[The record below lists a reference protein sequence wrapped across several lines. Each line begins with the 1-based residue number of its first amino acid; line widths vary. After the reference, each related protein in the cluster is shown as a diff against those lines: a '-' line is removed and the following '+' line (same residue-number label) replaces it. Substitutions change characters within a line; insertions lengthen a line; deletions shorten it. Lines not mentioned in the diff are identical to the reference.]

1 MIIMKP
7 RFEPRD
13 EDFTNLLN
21 KANELASK
29 VEKAKAD
36 KSSQPEYKAK
46 EGSEQGYEFMT
57 QSAGKDNVRNQGFS
71 TNNHLIEVE
80 DVKNKG
86 ATMENSDVTTR
97 ASPYYPNAFST
108 TGALENFTGGEGPV
122 LKSAGGNIQKYQDQQ
137 IKKSIE
143 TLSRRIN

>member
-1 MIIMKP
+1 MKP

-13 EDFTNLLN
+13 EEFTNLLQ
-21 KANELASK
+21 KANELADK
-29 VEKAKAD
+29 VEKAKSER
-36 KSSQPEYKAK
+36 SSQPEYSAK
-46 EGSEQGYEFMT
+46 EGSEQGYEFRT
-57 QSAGKDNVRNQGFS
+57 QSAGKDNVKNQYFS

-97 ASPYYPNAFST
+97 ASPYYPTAFST

-143 TLSRRIN
+143 ELSRRIN

>member
-1 MIIMKP
+1 MKP

-13 EDFTNLLN
+13 EEFTDLLN
-21 KANELASK
+21 KANELADK

-36 KSSQPEYKAK
+36 RSSQPEYSAK
-46 EGSEQGYEFMT
+46 EGSEHGYEFRT
-57 QSAGKDNVRNQGFS
+57 QSAGKDNVKNQYFS

-80 DVKNKG
+80 DIKNKG

-97 ASPYYPNAFST
+97 ASPYYPTAFST

-122 LKSAGGNIQKYQDQQ
+122 LKSAGGNIQKFQDQQ
-137 IKKSIE
+137 IKKSIKE
-143 TLSRRIN
+143 LSRRIN

>member
-1 MIIMKP
+1 MKP
-7 RFEPRD
+7 M
-13 EDFTNLLN
+13 
-21 KANELASK
+21 K
-29 VEKAKAD
+29 VEAGEHAPDLEELLKEAKAV
-36 KSSQPEYKAK
+36 
-46 EGSEQGYEFMT
+46 EGKFG
-57 QSAGKDNVRNQGFS
+57 S
-71 TNNHLIEVE
+71 TNADGFQSVRGVETVKPGYYWTNQMPIEVE

-97 ASPYYPNAFST
+97 ASPYYPTAFST

-143 TLSRRIN
+143 ELSRRIN

>member
-1 MIIMKP
+1 MNRMKP
-7 RFEPRD
+7 RFEPRS
-13 EDFTNLLN
+13 EQFTDLLN
-21 KANELASK
+21 KANELADK
-29 VEKAKAD
+29 VEKAR
-36 KSSQPEYKAK
+36 SSQPEYSAK
-46 EGSEQGYEFMT
+46 EGSEQGYEFFT
-57 QSAGKDNVRNQGFS
+57 QSAGKNNVRNQGYA

-86 ATMENSDVTTR
+86 AIMENSDVTTR
-97 ASPYYPNAFST
+97 ESPYYPTAFST

>member
-1 MIIMKP
+1 MKP

-13 EDFTNLLN
+13 EEFTNLLN

-36 KSSQPEYKAK
+36 RSSQPEYKAK
-46 EGSEQGYEFMT
+46 EGSEQGYEFQT
-57 QSAGKDNVRNQGFS
+57 AKGKVKNQGFS

-143 TLSRRIN
+143 MLSRRIN